1 MLPTFSI
8 EPLTGVIYMNA
19 IMGNVESFD
28 PIIPAHIM
36 QDTHLNELADCEI
49 YLISELCQV
58 TGSFKFRAAWIVVSR
73 VDAPGFL
80 AASSGNFGQALAC
93 AAQMQN
99 RKCTV
104 VMPNTAA

>member
-8 EPLTGVIYMNA
+8 EPLIGVIYMNA

-58 TGSFKFRAAWIVVSR
+58 TGSFKFRGAYNFLSQLNAEERTKGVVAYSSVNHAQGVAA
-73 VDAPGFL
+73 
-80 AASSGNFGQALAC
+80 AANLLSIKS
-93 AAQMQN
+93 
-99 RKCTV
+99 TI
-104 VMPNTAA
+104 VMP